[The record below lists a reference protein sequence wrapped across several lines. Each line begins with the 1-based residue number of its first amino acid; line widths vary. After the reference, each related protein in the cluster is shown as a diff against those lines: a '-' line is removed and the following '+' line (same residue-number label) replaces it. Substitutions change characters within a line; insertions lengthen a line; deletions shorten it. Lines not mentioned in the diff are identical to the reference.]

1 MNDIAFFRPEF
12 FWALSFIGIVIL
24 LHFLRH
30 PKTVRMDFSSL
41 RFFHNDA
48 VRSNRTRKIRKILQ
62 LLTRISIVALLIFLF
77 AAPYKNNDP
86 SGNLHNPQCNVYC
99 WVDPTMSME
108 YRQDQTSLGQKAH
121 NLLDSLNRYLPA
133 SSRLFM
139 YDHNN
144 KKFNLKRNE
153 FEQFKSSYKPL
164 DMDNLFET
172 VLSDKDF
179 SSEQSLLL
187 LFSDFQEPVT
197 DKTDSLLKILPGQLT
212 AICVPLTPHLPWN
225 YSLKDVHLANEEKV
239 QGTVCA
245 NGRDLAK
252 GKLFCETG
260 NMRTET
266 TLLDIKKNE
275 CVNTQLRISSKGNLG
290 GGKVVLEIDDPLQF
304 DNVSFFA
311 PQRQQNHRVLIVG
324 NRQKNS
330 VIASALNVSDK
341 RWNPVI
347 LKDELDVT
355 YTDLDSADIII
366 INSVSGI
373 SKQMDAFM
381 AAYSGKEKALI
392 RALDNSGGT
401 VQASQS
407 GNFALLNKV
416 FKDISSGKSVRLP
429 TPLTLVLPDT
439 ISDLWKGFPRM
450 RSEEV
455 AVYGYYNGIPGETLL
470 HLGNGSGFMSQI
482 KDRFS
487 RNWIILSTPIGI
499 TEDNNLCETGFFVP
513 FVDRICRYG
522 IAMSSRSDN
531 SILTGMPYR
540 NPFYNSEISASV
552 FDSDN
557 RLILTLQN
565 QSSVV
570 FDQPGIYK
578 IAPEGKKPYYLTV
591 TIDPEESILSYRS
604 PDTLKNSVNMSPDKL
619 LSALNSRQSSF
630 FWFLPWI
637 ILFCLIV
644 LEVLLWE
651 RKRA

>member
-1 MNDIAFFRPEF
+1 LNEISFFRPEF
-12 FWALSFIGIVIL
+12 FWALSFIGIIIL
-24 LHFLRH
+24 LHFLRR
-30 PKTVRMDFSSL
+30 PKTVRLDFSSL

-62 LLTRISIVALLIFLF
+62 LLTRILIVALLISLF

-108 YRQDQTSLGQKAH
+108 YLQNQTSLGQKAH
-121 NLLDSLNRYLPA
+121 DLLDSLSRYLPA
-133 SSRLFM
+133 SSRLFL
-139 YDHNN
+139 YDYND
-144 KKFNLKRNE
+144 KKFDLKGNE
-153 FEQFKSSYKPL
+153 SEQFKGSYKPL

-172 VLSDKDF
+172 VLSDIDF

-212 AICVPLTPHLPWN
+212 VICVPLTPQHPWN
-225 YSLKDVHLANEEKV
+225 YSMKDVILANEESV

-245 NGRDLAK
+245 NGRDLVK
-252 GKLFCETG
+252 GRLFCETG

-266 TLLDIKKNE
+266 ALIDIKNNG
-275 CVNTQLRISSKGNLG
+275 CVNTRLRISGKGNLQ
-290 GGKVVLEIDDPLQF
+290 GGKVVLDIDDPLQF
-304 DNVSFFA
+304 DNISFFA
-311 PQRQQNHRVLIVG
+311 PQREQNHRVLIVG

-347 LKDELDVT
+347 LKDGLDVT

-366 INSVSGI
+366 VNNVSGI

-381 AAYSGKEKALI
+381 AAYSGKEKTLI
-392 RALDNSGGT
+392 CALDNSDTT
-401 VQASQS
+401 VQASES
-407 GNFALLNKV
+407 GSFTLLNKV
-416 FKDISSGKSVRLP
+416 LKDVSSGKSVSLQ

-450 RSEEV
+450 RLEEV
-455 AVYGYYNGIPGETLL
+455 AVYGYYDRIPGETLL

-482 KDRFS
+482 NDQFS
-487 RNWIILSTPIGI
+487 RNWIILATPIGI
-499 TEDNNLCETGFFVP
+499 TEKNNLCETGFFVP
-513 FVDRICRYG
+513 FVDRVCRYG

-531 SILTGMPYR
+531 SILTGVPYR

-552 FDSDN
+552 LDSDN
-557 RLILTLQN
+557 RLINMLQN
-565 QSSVV
+565 QSSVI

-578 IAPEGKKPYYLTV
+578 IVPEGKKPYYLTV
-591 TIDPEESILSYRS
+591 TIDPDESMLSYRL
-604 PDTLKNSVNMSPDKL
+604 PDTLKNSVNMPPDKL
-619 LSALNSRQSSF
+619 LSALNSRQSGF

-637 ILFCLIV
+637 ILFCLIA
-644 LEVLLWE
+644 LEILLWE